1 MLKKISIIISFVL
14 CIPAAMQ
21 VFAFDTRGTEMRT
34 SNYQAHLME
43 AIDKSFNLDEAGADT
58 SLKKAMELEPDNPTG
73 YALEAMI
80 HMFAYEMCFSLEKR
94 QKEKEAIVYY
104 SEEAV
109 ARGKKR
115 IAKNSKDSQAYVA
128 MALAKIA
135 KVNWAVKEK
144 RYIAM
149 THETR
154 NIWHYLEAAKAC
166 DPNNYDV
173 DFLMGLMHY
182 HIDHF
187 AGMTGFL
194 SSWLITAGDRQ
205 KGLAEIQTAAQK
217 GYLMREMAKVELVS
231 IYMNYEKEPSKALP
245 IVQGLRN
252 KFSNNFN
259 FYFTYAIALLELYR
273 FAEAEAIAVQ
283 IEKNISSG
291 VKPFIPQLQPR
302 YYLLMG
308 RIHFKRGEY
317 GRAES
322 YFQKTIQDKSFYN
335 NRTQARSLLYLGMIH
350 DIRQERKYAQDYYK
364 RVLQVEGA
372 EEAVRIEAK
381 GYLQTPY
388 RVDGK

>member
-14 CIPAAMQ
+14 CVSAAMQ
-21 VFAFDTRGTEMRT
+21 VFAFDTRGAELRT
-34 SNYQAHLME
+34 GNYQAHLME

-73 YALEAMI
+73 YAMEAML
-80 HMFAYEMCFSLEKR
+80 HMIAYEMCFSLEKR
-94 QKEKEAIVYY
+94 QKEKEAILYF
-104 SEEAV
+104 SDEAV
-109 ARGKKR
+109 VRGKKR
-115 IAKNSKDSQAYVA
+115 IAKNPKDSQAYVA

-135 KVNWAVKEK
+135 KVNWAAKEK

-149 THETR
+149 TQETR
-154 NIWHYLEAAKAC
+154 NIWHYLEAAKSC
-166 DPNNYDV
+166 DPNNYDA

-205 KGLAEIQTAAQK
+205 KGLAEIQTATQK
-217 GYLMREMAKVELVS
+217 GYLLREMARVELVS
-231 IYMNYEKEPSKALP
+231 VYLNYEKQPSKALP
-245 IVQGLRN
+245 IAQELRN
-252 KFSNNFN
+252 KFPNDYNFH
-259 FYFTYAIALLELYR
+259 FIYATVLLELSR
-273 FAEAEAIAVQ
+273 FAEAEAMAAQ
-283 IEKNISSG
+283 IEKNISSE
-291 VKPFIPQLQPR
+291 VPPFIPELQPR
-302 YYLLMG
+302 YYQLMG

-322 YFQKTIQDKSFYN
+322 YFQKAIQDKSFYN
-335 NRTQARSLLYLGMIH
+335 NRTQARSMLYLGMIH
-350 DIRQERKYAQDYYK
+350 DIRKEHKYAKDYYK
-364 RVLQVEGA
+364 RVLKIEGA
-372 EEAVRIEAK
+372 DGAARIDAK

>member
-14 CIPAAMQ
+14 CVSAAMQ
-21 VFAFDTRGTEMRT
+21 VFAFDTRGAELRT
-34 SNYQAHLME
+34 GNYQAHLME

-73 YALEAMI
+73 YAMEAML
-80 HMFAYEMCFSLEKR
+80 HMIAYEMCFSLEKR
-94 QKEKEAIVYY
+94 QKEKEAILYF
-104 SEEAV
+104 SDEAV
-109 ARGKKR
+109 VRGKKR
-115 IAKNSKDSQAYVA
+115 IAKNPKDSQAYVA
-128 MALAKIA
+128 MALAKIV

-149 THETR
+149 TQETR

-166 DPNNYDV
+166 DPNNYDS

-205 KGLAEIQTAAQK
+205 KGLAEIQTATQK
-217 GYLMREMAKVELVS
+217 GYLLREMARVELVS
-231 IYMNYEKEPSKALP
+231 VYLNYEKQPSKALP
-245 IVQGLRN
+245 IAQELRN
-252 KFSNNFN
+252 KFPNDYNFH
-259 FYFTYAIALLELYR
+259 FIYATVLLELSR
-273 FAEAEAIAVQ
+273 FAEAEAMAAQ
-283 IEKNISSG
+283 IEKNISSE
-291 VKPFIPQLQPR
+291 VPPFIPELQPR
-302 YYLLMG
+302 YYQLMG

-322 YFQKTIQDKSFYN
+322 YFQKAIQDKSFYN
-335 NRTQARSLLYLGMIH
+335 NRTQARSMLYLGMIH
-350 DIRQERKYAQDYYK
+350 DIRKEHKYAKDYYK
-364 RVLQVEGA
+364 RVLKIEGA
-372 EEAVRIEAK
+372 DGAARIDAK

>member
-14 CIPAAMQ
+14 CVSAAMQ
-21 VFAFDTRGTEMRT
+21 VFAFDTRGAELRT
-34 SNYQAHLME
+34 GNYQAHLME

-73 YALEAMI
+73 YAMEAML

-94 QKEKEAIVYY
+94 QKEKEAILYF
-104 SEEAV
+104 SDEAV
-109 ARGKKR
+109 VRGKKR
-115 IAKNSKDSQAYVA
+115 IAKNPKDSQAYVA

-135 KVNWAVKEK
+135 KVNWAAKEK

-149 THETR
+149 TQETR
-154 NIWHYLEAAKAC
+154 NIWHYLEAAKSC
-166 DPNNYDV
+166 DPNNYDA

-194 SSWLITAGDRQ
+194 SSWLITEGDRQ
-205 KGLAEIQTAAQK
+205 KGLAEIRTAAQK
-217 GYLMREMAKVELVS
+217 GYLLREMARVELVS
-231 IYMNYEKEPSKALP
+231 VYLNYEKQPSKALP
-245 IVQGLRN
+245 IAQELRN
-252 KFSNNFN
+252 KFPNDYNFH
-259 FYFTYAIALLELYR
+259 FIYATALLELSR
-273 FAEAEAIAVQ
+273 FAEAEAMAAQ
-283 IEKNISSG
+283 IEKNINSE
-291 VKPFIPQLQPR
+291 VPHFIPELQPR
-302 YYLLMG
+302 YYQLMG

-322 YFQKTIQDKSFYN
+322 YFQKAIQDKSFYN
-335 NRTQARSLLYLGMIH
+335 NRTQARSMLYLGMIH
-350 DIRQERKYAQDYYK
+350 DIRKEHKYAKDYYK
-364 RVLQVEGA
+364 RVLKIEGA
-372 EEAVRIEAK
+372 DGAARIDAK

>member
-14 CIPAAMQ
+14 CVSAAMQ
-21 VFAFDTRGTEMRT
+21 VFAFDTRGAELRT
-34 SNYQAHLME
+34 GNYQAHLME

-73 YALEAMI
+73 YAMEAML

-94 QKEKEAIVYY
+94 QKEKEAILYF
-104 SEEAV
+104 SDEAV
-109 ARGKKR
+109 VRGKKR
-115 IAKNSKDSQAYVA
+115 IAKNPKDSQAYVA
-128 MALAKIA
+128 MALAKIV

-149 THETR
+149 TQETR
-154 NIWHYLEAAKAC
+154 NIWHYLEAAKSC
-166 DPNNYDV
+166 DPNNYDA

-194 SSWLITAGDRQ
+194 SSWLITEGDRQ
-205 KGLAEIQTAAQK
+205 KGLAEIRTAAQK
-217 GYLMREMAKVELVS
+217 GYLLREMARVELVS
-231 IYMNYEKEPSKALP
+231 VYLNYEKQPSKALP
-245 IVQGLRN
+245 IAQELRN
-252 KFSNNFN
+252 KFPNDYNFH
-259 FYFTYAIALLELYR
+259 FIYATALLELSR
-273 FAEAEAIAVQ
+273 FAEAEAMAAQ
-283 IEKNISSG
+283 IEKNISSE
-291 VKPFIPQLQPR
+291 VPPFIPELQPR
-302 YYLLMG
+302 YYQLMG

-322 YFQKTIQDKSFYN
+322 YFQKAIQDKSFYN
-335 NRTQARSLLYLGMIH
+335 NRTQARSMLYLGMIH
-350 DIRQERKYAQDYYK
+350 DIRKEHKYAKDYYK
-364 RVLQVEGA
+364 RVLKIEGA
-372 EEAVRIEAK
+372 DGAARIDAK